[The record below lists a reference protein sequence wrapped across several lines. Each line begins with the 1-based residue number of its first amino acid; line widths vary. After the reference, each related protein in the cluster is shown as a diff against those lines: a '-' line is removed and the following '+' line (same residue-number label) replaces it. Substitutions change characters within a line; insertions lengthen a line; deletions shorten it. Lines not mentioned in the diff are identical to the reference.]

1 MTDNTRK
8 NIAEKPITIAI
19 TMGEPAGIGCEII
32 TKALLCDDFKEIN
45 FIVIGDKNLFSSD
58 LPHNVTIH
66 PIDFGKNITLGIC
79 KSDYADKIL
88 QMIDVGIDYCLNKT
102 ADALVTAPINKDNIH
117 AIKSDFFGHTDYI
130 NDVLFDR
137 LKKRY
142 DPVMML
148 CCPDLKAVPLTVHIP
163 LHKVA
168 NTLTTDLI
176 MNKVMIIHHALQNDY
191 QILNPRIKLAGLN
204 PHASDNGI
212 IGNEENNILMPA
224 VKALRLKNVNIS
236 NPISAD
242 TMFHKEARKTYD
254 IAVCMYHDQ
263 ALIPVKT
270 LGFDIGV
277 NVTLGLPIIRTSP
290 DHGTAL
296 DIAGKNQANPSA
308 MIAAIHE
315 AIIITKN
322 REKNIF

>member
-1 MTDNTRK
+1 M
-8 NIAEKPITIAI
+8 TIAI

-32 TKALLCDDFKEIN
+32 SKALLSDDFNTIR
-45 FIVIGDKNLFSSD
+45 FIVIGDKNLFPQN
-58 LPHNVTIH
+58 LPDNVTIH
-66 PIDFGKNITLGIC
+66 PIDFGQDITLGVC
-79 KSDYADKIL
+79 KTDYADKIL
-88 QMIDVGIDYCLNKT
+88 QMIDIGIDYCLNKT
-102 ADALVTAPINKDNIH
+102 ADALVTAPINKDTIH

-130 NDVLFDR
+130 SDVLFDR

-168 NTLTTDLI
+168 NTITTDLI
-176 MNKVMIIHHALQNDY
+176 INKVTIIHHALRNDY

-212 IGNEENNILMPA
+212 IGNEEHDILMPA
-224 VKALRLKNVNIS
+224 IQALRLKGINIS
-236 NPISAD
+236 NPTSAD

-315 AIIITKN
+315 AITIRN
-322 REKNIF
+322 HRLKNIF